1 MVKSNYLRI
10 GTDYYKKVS
19 IPLHSGDKHLT
30 LVKWKKSEIVTD
42 EGKEVLDSIE
52 KYDGFCLI
60 PSHINYKQNIDD
72 FYNKYEKLCHKIY
85 EGEFEKTRSFLH
97 HIFGEQYDIGLDYLT
112 ILWRHPTQ
120 ILPILCLVSE
130 ERKTG
135 KTTFLNW
142 LKLIFQGNMTINKNE
157 DFRSRFNSDW
167 SDKLIVAVDE
177 VLLDKQEDSER
188 IKNLSTS
195 QSFKTESKGVDKVE
209 NYFFGKFILCSNN
222 ENNFIQIDNNEIRY
236 WVRKIPS
243 LMDENENPDLLED
256 LKKELPH
263 FIYFLNH
270 REIEVKR
277 QTRMWFKKEHIITDA
292 LINLVR
298 GNKSYLDKEI
308 QEILIDDFIKF
319 EKKELHYSLGDLLEK
334 LIKNNIR
341 ATGSKVSETLKK
353 QFELLSKNGSYS
365 KYYLAIDPATNN
377 YRVEETKQKGRY
389 YTFNS
394 KDYIF

>member
-1 MVKSNYLRI
+1 MVESKYLRI
-10 GTDYYKKVS
+10 GTEYFKKVS
-19 IPLHSGDKHLT
+19 VPLHSGDNHLT
-30 LVKWKKSEIVTD
+30 LVKWKKSEIITD
-42 EGKEVLDSIE
+42 EGKDLLDTIE

-60 PSHINYKQNIDD
+60 PSHVNYKQNIDN
-72 FYNKYEKLCHKIY
+72 FYNKYEKLRHKIH
-85 EGEFEKTRSFLH
+85 EGAFEKTKFFLE
-97 HIFGEQYDIGLDYLT
+97 HIFGEQYNIGLDYLT

-120 ILPILCLVSE
+120 VLPILCLVSE

-142 LKLIFQGNMTINKNE
+142 LKLIYQGNMTINKNE

-177 VLLDKQEDSER
+177 VLLDKREDSER
-188 IKNLSTS
+188 IKNLSTA

-222 ENNFIQIDNNEIRY
+222 ENNFIQIDSNEIRY
-236 WVRKIPS
+236 WVRKVPS
-243 LMDENENPDLLED
+243 IIGENENPDLLED

-270 REIEVKR
+270 RKIEVKR

-319 EKKELHYSLGDLLEK
+319 EKEELHYSLGDLLEK
-334 LIKNNIR
+334 LTRNNIR
-341 ATGSKVSETLKK
+341 ATSSKVSETLKK
-353 QFELLSKNGSYS
+353 QFELVSKNGSYS
-365 KYYLAIDPATNN
+365 KCYLAIDPTTNN

-389 YTFNS
+389 YTFNC
-394 KDYIF
+394 KDYIV